1 MPVDLNQ
8 LKTTLVFLLVSI
20 TLTLNASRP
29 GPNPPAE
36 DADAMCFREALAGW
50 GENYL
55 GIRYRHA
62 GRSPETGFD
71 CSGFTHFVFKEFG
84 LTLSPSSATQS
95 RQGVQIP
102 LNEVA
107 PGDLLFFGNST
118 RIQHVALI
126 VKRTEEGIF
135 CVHATCSR
143 GIIVE
148 NVSTSSYWAPRILY
162 ARDVISS
169 VDNIPPVISVYAPVE
184 NPKHKPTTT
193 FLCDD
198 QPLDARIY
206 ATGRNNDLRRFL
218 LHLPQEQPNT
228 ASLFQ

>member
-1 MPVDLNQ
+1 MPVDHKL
-8 LKTTLVFLLVSI
+8 LKTTLVFLLLSI
-20 TLTLNASRP
+20 ALALHASR
-29 GPNPPAE
+29 PNPPAE

-55 GIRYRHA
+55 GIRYRYA

-95 RQGVQIP
+95 KQGVHVP

-107 PGDLLFFGNST
+107 PGDLLFFGS
-118 RIQHVALI
+118 RSHIQHVALI

-148 NVSTSSYWAPRILY
+148 NVSKSSYWAPRILY
-162 ARDVISS
+162 ARDVLSD
-169 VDNIPPVISVYAPVE
+169 VDNIPPVNAVYAAE
-184 NPKHKPTTT
+184 TNQKHKPTT
-193 FLCDD
+193 FYCDD
-198 QPLDARIY
+198 HSPAACISVVD
-206 ATGRNNDLRRFL
+206 RNFDLQRL
-218 LHLPQEQPNT
+218 LHLPQEQSYT
-228 ASLFQ
+228 AGLFQ

>member
-1 MPVDLNQ
+1 MPVDHNL
-8 LKTTLVFLLVSI
+8 LKTTLVFLLLSI
-20 TLTLNASRP
+20 ALTLHASR
-29 GPNPPAE
+29 PNPPAE

-55 GIRYRHA
+55 GIRYRYA

-95 RQGVQIP
+95 KQGVHIP

-107 PGDLLFFGNST
+107 PGDLLFFGSST

-148 NVSTSSYWAPRILY
+148 NVSKSSYWAPRILY
-162 ARDVISS
+162 ARDVLSS
-169 VDNIPPVISVYAPVE
+169 VDNIPAVNTVYAAVE
-184 NPKHKPTTT
+184 KPKHKPTT

-198 QPLDARIY
+198 YPLDAGIY
-206 ATGRNNDLRRFL
+206 AAGRVNDLQRFL

>member
-1 MPVDLNQ
+1 MPVDLNP
-8 LKTTLVFLLVSI
+8 LKTALVFLLFSI

-29 GPNPPAE
+29 NPNPPVE

-95 RQGVQIP
+95 KQGVHIP

-107 PGDLLFFGNST
+107 PGDLLFFGSST

-143 GIIVE
+143 GIMVE

-169 VDNIPPVISVYAPVE
+169 VDNIPPVKTVYAAE
-184 NPKHKPTTT
+184 TNQRHKPTT
-193 FLCDD
+193 FYCDD
-198 QPLDARIY
+198 HSLAACISVI
-206 ATGRNNDLRRFL
+206 GRNYDLQRL
-218 LHLPQEQPNT
+218 LHLPQEQPT
-228 ASLFQ
+228 GIFE